1 MTYPDRVS
9 VYHKLRDAPL
19 PESTSLVLD
28 AIVLSHKHRRAAA
41 KIEEDVVIYD
51 YRKAAKTTW
60 PAFMR
65 DVLAATF
72 RAQEAERARASA
84 RIWELAAMVEGLER
98 ATWNRPDAVEDF
110 GSAGTTGGRK

>member
-9 VYHKLRDAPL
+9 VYHKLRDPPL
-19 PESTSLVLD
+19 PNSTSLILD

-51 YRKAAKTTW
+51 YRKACKATL

-65 DVLAATF
+65 EVLSTTF
-72 RAQEAERARASA
+72 RAQEAERVRATA
-84 RIWELAAMVEGLER
+84 RIWELLRVVEELER
-98 ATWNRPDAVEDF
+98 ATWNRSGAVEDM
-110 GSAGTTGGRK
+110 GTAPPSGVRK